1 MFGVETLR
9 TTFGSCLILLFSFFY
24 LTRKTNTVEKKT
36 YKRELALVFSGIL
49 VWEIYNGNTEMVEII
64 VWPIISLIAA
74 AAGLHIYG
82 GMQQGSTK
90 PSDRGRH

>member
-1 MFGVETLR
+1 
-9 TTFGSCLILLFSFFY
+9 
-24 LTRKTNTVEKKT
+24 VEKKT